1 MISKET
7 SLKMSLLSFVA
18 AILVVCIHA
27 PATPVHGMTQLFES
41 ATGYVFSVVFMVAC
55 SIATSHVLRRWL
67 PRLSKVIF
75 GGR

>member
-7 SLKMSLLSFVA
+7 SIKLAFMSFVA
-18 AILVVCIHA
+18 AVLVVCIHA
-27 PATPVHGMTQLFES
+27 PSTPVHGMTKLFES

-55 SIATSHVLRRWL
+55 SIAANHLLRRFL